1 MESPNSA
8 HYMLKH
14 SAGIKKNANLQL
26 EKKCIPLQWN
36 ESHPS
41 EEGIRINQ
49 GRKQAL
55 A

>member
-14 SAGIKKNANLQL
+14 SAGIKNANLQL